1 MKNFQIF
8 KNIIFIRKFEYI
20 IIKKSNFEN
29 FSAFQ
34 YSKEKNILI
43 LNQMKKKRE
52 LNFMKKILDNY
63 LKKSLKQLWN
73 FLISSIYKMDNETFL
88 KKFL

>member
-43 LNQMKKKRE
+43 LNQMKKKE
-52 LNFMKKILDNY
+52 
-63 LKKSLKQLWN
+63 S
-73 FLISSIYKMDNETFL
+73 
-88 KKFL
+88 